1 MGFGISSP
9 TNPIYNTLVMRAPI
23 PDILQEII
31 FSYGFSHA
39 GIIKPRPFDPASVQ
53 KYAQW
58 LSEGC
63 HANMSYLERAQS
75 MQIRSDPSRFM
86 PEARSIIV
94 LAIRYPIDRESDTRP
109 GLFGKVSSYAWGMDY
124 HNVLRTKLEAI
135 TTRLSDYTGKEHQ
148 TRAAIDSAPIMEKP
162 LASQTGLGWI
172 GRNSCLI
179 HPVHG
184 SFFFLANLFTT
195 LELEPTSAEIPPLCG
210 DCHRCMEACP
220 TGCIRPDQTIDA
232 RRCLSYLTIENKG
245 AIPVELREKMGQHL
259 FGCDICQSVCPWNR
273 TVNDTLVLPEF
284 RPADESRIWLDL
296 IKILSISATDFKFQ
310 FSDTPLIRAKRI
322 GLIRNA
328 CVVLGNIRS
337 DEATPY
343 LTRLLT
349 EEPEPLIRSHAAWA
363 LGRIPSKKAR
373 NALSCALQS
382 ETDPNIR
389 FEIKNALRSV

>member
-1 MGFGISSP
+1 MSDP
-9 TNPIYNTLVMRAPI
+9 LPYR
-23 PDILQEII
+23 LQEIL
-31 FSYGFSHA
+31 YPHGFSHA
-39 GIIKPRPFDPASVQ
+39 GIQKPQPIAPAYVQ
-53 KYAQW
+53 KYALW
-58 LSEGC
+58 LSECC
-63 HANMSYLERAQS
+63 HADMSYLERAQS
-75 MQIRSDPSRFM
+75 MEIRFDPSRYM

-94 LAIRYPIDRESDTRP
+94 LAFRYPIDRDCDTRP
-109 GLFGKVSSYAWGMDY
+109 GLFGKIASYARGMDY
-124 HNVLRTKLEAI
+124 HDVLRTKLEEI
-135 TTRLSDYTGKEHQ
+135 STRLSEYARKEHQ
-148 TRAAIDSAPIMEKP
+148 SRIAIDSAPIMEKP

-195 LELEPTSAEIPPLCG
+195 LELEPTSTEISPLCG
-210 DCHRCMEACP
+210 DCHRCMDACP
-220 TGCIRPDQTIDA
+220 TGCIRPDHTIDA

-245 AIPVELREKMGQHL
+245 AIPVELREKVGQHL

-273 TVNDTLVLPEF
+273 KANDTLVLPEF
-284 RPADESRIWLDL
+284 QPADESRAWLDL
-296 IKILSISATDFKFQ
+296 NKILSISTTDFKHQ
-310 FSDTPLIRAKRI
+310 FSGTPLLRAKRI

-337 DEATPY
+337 DEAAPY
-343 LTRLLT
+343 LTRLLA
-349 EEPEPLIRSHAAWA
+349 EEPEPVIRSHAAWA

-373 NALSCALQS
+373 DALSCALQS